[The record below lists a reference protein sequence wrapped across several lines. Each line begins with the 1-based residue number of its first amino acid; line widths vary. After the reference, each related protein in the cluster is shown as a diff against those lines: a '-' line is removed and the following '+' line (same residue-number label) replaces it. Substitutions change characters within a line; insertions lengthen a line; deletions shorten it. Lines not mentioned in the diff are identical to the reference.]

1 MPTSTVTWN
10 WTLLRA
16 GAFRLDGGGMFGLVP
31 RVLWEKLVAVDEQH
45 RIPLQTNCLLL
56 RDGSRT
62 VLIETGYGDKWS
74 DKERAIW
81 DLERRTVVDAL
92 AEVGVEPGDID
103 TVIVTHLHFD
113 HAAGLTRLGADG
125 DPVPTFPNAEI
136 VVNRQEWEDALANR
150 STMTRTYLESH
161 LKPIADRVRL
171 IDVELAPD
179 PQGHA
184 EAIPGV
190 VAMPMPG
197 HTWGQQG
204 LRFADERGT
213 IVFPGDVMPTIHHA
227 PLPYSMAYDMLPYE
241 NMLRKRALLES
252 AAGEGWRLAID
263 HEPGPAVVTVA
274 ADPGH
279 GGRFR
284 LTAAE

>member
-1 MPTSTVTWN
+1 MAVSSTTWD

-31 RVLWEKLVAVDEQH
+31 RVIWQKLVAVDDQH

-56 RDGSRT
+56 RDGTRT

-92 AEVGVEPGDID
+92 AEVGVGPEDID

-113 HAAGLTRLGADG
+113 HAAGLTRLDADG
-125 DPVPTFPNAEI
+125 EPVPTFPNAE
-136 VVNRQEWEDALANR
+136 VVVSRQEWDDAAANR

-161 LKPIADRVRL
+161 LKPIADRVRIL
-171 IDVELAPD
+171 DVPLDREP
-179 PQGHA
+179 HIEV
-184 EAIPGV
+184 EALPGIV
-190 VAMPMPG
+190 SMPMPG
-197 HTWGQQG
+197 HTWGQHG
-204 LRFADERGT
+204 LRFTDADG
-213 IVFPGDVMPTIHHA
+213 IVVFPGDVMPTIHHA

-241 NMLRKRALLES
+241 NMLRKRALLER
-252 AAGEGWRLAID
+252 AAGEGWRIAID
-263 HEPGPAVVTVA
+263 HEPGDAVVRVA
-274 ADPGH
+274 SDPVSP
-279 GGRFR
+279 GRHR
-284 LTAAE
+284 LVTA